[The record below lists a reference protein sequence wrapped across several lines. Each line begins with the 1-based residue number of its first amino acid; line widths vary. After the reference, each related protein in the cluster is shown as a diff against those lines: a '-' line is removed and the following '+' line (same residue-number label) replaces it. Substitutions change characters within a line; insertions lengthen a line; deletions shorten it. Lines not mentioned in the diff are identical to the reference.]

1 MSFIKKNGKIIS
13 FASYIDVTTIDQR
26 IFEQNEGLD
35 DEELIEGYLIRS
47 TDKILSLIKD
57 NPWYKD
63 RFEQGN
69 VPVVNPALI
78 TSRTADFTD
87 VVIYY
92 ALAYYI
98 LPSIADFDTEDKS
111 ERNKMSYYVGRFNLL
126 FEELLAAGDWYD
138 FVTAGATDT
147 NDKSGSTRRWR
158 TR

>member
-13 FASYIDVTTIDQR
+13 FASYDDVLTIDQR

-35 DEELIEGYLIRS
+35 DAELIEDYLIRS
-47 TDKILSLIKD
+47 TEKILSLIRD

-63 RFEQGN
+63 RFDGA
-69 VPVVNPALI
+69 VPAVDPALI
-78 TSRTADFTD
+78 TGRTNDFNDLT
-87 VVIYY
+87 IYY

-98 LPSIADFDTEDKS
+98 LPSVADFDTEDKS
-111 ERNKMSYYVGRFNLL
+111 ERNKMSYYVGRYNAL

-147 NDKSGSTRRWR
+147 KDSSGSSRRWR